1 MDWDNL
7 RYFLELARAG
17 TLVGA
22 ARRLTVDHTTVARRI
37 QALEKQVGS
46 ALFAR
51 EAGGHRLT
59 EAGRALLPQVEAME
73 AAFLAVEN
81 AAPGVRQGLQGL
93 VRIGTTE
100 GFGNLVLAPQLA
112 HFALQ
117 HPGLVLDL
125 LALPRLVH
133 LSRREA
139 DIVISLERPAR
150 GAVLVV
156 KLTDYVLQLY
166 GTRDYLA
173 RHAPIRTADDLR
185 GHSFISD
192 VDDLLFTKELQIL
205 DELHRPARFAL
216 RSTSILAQYE
226 AVRAGA
232 GLAVLPA
239 FVAAQDPALMPVLP
253 GMARFTRT
261 FWMSMPEENKHV
273 ARMQATWA
281 FLRETVAAQ
290 QVVLLP
296 GLGDS
301 SDSIGP

>member
-1 MDWDNL
+1 M
-7 RYFLELARAG
+7 
-17 TLVGA
+17 
-22 ARRLTVDHTTVARRI
+22 
-37 QALEKQVGS
+37 
-46 ALFAR
+46 
-51 EAGGHRLT
+51 
-59 EAGRALLPQVEAME
+59 
-73 AAFLAVEN
+73 
-81 AAPGVRQGLQGL
+81 RQGLQGL

-117 HPGLVLDL
+117 HLGLVLDL

-185 GHSFISD
+185 GHSFISY

-239 FVAAQDPALMPVLP
+239 FVAAQDPALAPVLP

-290 QVVLLP
+290 QGLLLP
-296 GLGDS
+296 EPVDNTAG
-301 SDSIGP
+301 